1 MNNETRSM
9 GMKKW
14 ILMGCAALVATGD
27 WAAKEMSVQ
36 VRDGQL
42 RNRASFLGTVTATVA
57 YGDRVTV
64 NQTQAGWCEVAT
76 ASGASGWI
84 HESALTPKRVVLS
97 SGTEDAR
104 AQSVGSEEVA
114 LAGKGFSKEVE
125 AEYKKQ
131 NKDLDYTWVDWMGKQ
146 TVPPEQLVQFLKQG
160 GLAQ

>member
-1 MNNETRSM
+1 
-9 GMKKW
+9 MKKW
-14 ILMGCAALVATGD
+14 ILMGCAALVATGA

-36 VRDGQL
+36 VRDGQF

-76 ASGASGWI
+76 ASGASGRV
-84 HESALTPKRVVLS
+84 HEAAPTPKRVGLS
-97 SGTEDAR
+97 SGAEDAR

>member
-1 MNNETRSM
+1 
-9 GMKKW
+9 MKKW
-14 ILMGCAALVATGD
+14 ILMGCAALVATGA

>member
-1 MNNETRSM
+1 
-9 GMKKW
+9 MKKW
-14 ILMGCAALVATGD
+14 ILICCAALVATGA

-42 RNRASFLGTVTATVA
+42 RNRASFLGTVTGAVA

-76 ASGASGWI
+76 AAGKSGWI

-97 SGTEDAR
+97 SGANDAR
-104 AQSVGSEEVA
+104 TGASGQEVA

-125 AEYKKQ
+125 ASYKSQ
-131 NKDLDYTWVDWMGKQ
+131 NRDIDYTWVDWMGQQK
-146 TVPPEQLVQFLKQG
+146 VSNDQLVQFLKQG
-160 GLAQ
+160 DLAK

>member
-1 MNNETRSM
+1 
-9 GMKKW
+9 MKKW
-14 ILMGCAALVATGD
+14 ILMWCAALMATGA

-64 NQTQAGWCEVAT
+64 SQTQAGWCEVAT
-76 ASGASGWI
+76 AAGKTGWI
-84 HESALTPKRVVLS
+84 HESALTPKKVVLA
-97 SGTEDAR
+97 SGTDDAR
-104 AQSVGSEEVA
+104 TGASGEEVA

-131 NKDLDYTWVDWMGKQ
+131 NKEIDYTWVDWMGKQ
-146 TVPPEQLVQFLKQG
+146 KVSGEQLVQFLKQG
-160 GLAQ
+160 DLAQ

>member
-1 MNNETRSM
+1 
-9 GMKKW
+9 MKKW
-14 ILMGCAALVATGD
+14 ILMGCAALVATGA

-42 RNRASFLGTVTATVA
+42 RNRASFLGTVTGAVA

-76 ASGASGWI
+76 AAGKSGWI

-97 SGTEDAR
+97 SGANDAR
-104 AQSVGSEEVA
+104 TGASGQEVA

-125 AEYKKQ
+125 ASYKSQ
-131 NKDLDYTWVDWMGKQ
+131 NRDIDYTWVDWMGQQK
-146 TVPPEQLVQFLKQG
+146 VSHDQLVQFLKQG
-160 GLAQ
+160 DLAK

>member
-1 MNNETRSM
+1 
-9 GMKKW
+9 MKKW
-14 ILMGCAALVATGD
+14 ILMWCAALLATGA

-42 RNRASFLGTVTATVA
+42 RNRASFLGTVTGAVA

-76 ASGASGWI
+76 AAGKSGWI

-97 SGTEDAR
+97 SGANDAR
-104 AQSVGSEEVA
+104 TGASGQEVA

-125 AEYKKQ
+125 ASYKSQ
-131 NKDLDYTWVDWMGKQ
+131 NRDIDYTWVDWMGQQK
-146 TVPPEQLVQFLKQG
+146 VSNDQLVQFLKQG
-160 GLAQ
+160 DLAK

>member
-1 MNNETRSM
+1 MR
-9 GMKKW
+9 KW
-14 ILMGCAALVATGD
+14 ILMGCAALMATGA

-42 RNRASFLGTVTATVA
+42 RNRASFLGAVTGAVA

-64 NQTQAGWCEVAT
+64 NQSQAGWCEVAT
-76 ASGASGWI
+76 AAGKTGWI

-97 SGTEDAR
+97 SGTTDAR
-104 AQSVGSEEVA
+104 AGASGEEVA

-131 NKDLDYTWVDWMGKQ
+131 NKDIDYTWVDWMGKQ
-146 TVPPEQLVQFLKQG
+146 KVSGEQLVQFLKQG
-160 GLAQ
+160 ELAQ

>member
-1 MNNETRSM
+1 
-9 GMKKW
+9 MKKW
-14 ILMGCAALVATGD
+14 ILMGCAALMATGA

-42 RNRASFLGTVTATVA
+42 RNRASFLGTVTGTVV

-76 ASGASGWI
+76 AAGKTGWI
-84 HESALTPKRVVLS
+84 HESALTPKKVVLA
-97 SGTEDAR
+97 SGTDDAR
-104 AQSVGSEEVA
+104 TGASGEEVA

-131 NKDLDYTWVDWMGKQ
+131 NSQLDYTWVDWMIQQKISS
-146 TVPPEQLVQFLKQG
+146 EQLVQFLKHG
-160 GLAQ
+160 DLAQ

>member
-1 MNNETRSM
+1 
-9 GMKKW
+9 MKKW
-14 ILMGCAALVATGD
+14 ILTGCVALLATGA

-42 RNRASFLGTVTATVA
+42 RNRASFLGTVTGAVA

-76 ASGASGWI
+76 AAGKTGWI

-97 SGTEDAR
+97 AGANDAR
-104 AQSVGSEEVA
+104 TGASGQEVA

-125 AEYKKQ
+125 ASYKSQ
-131 NKDLDYTWVDWMGKQ
+131 NRNIDYTWVDWMGQQK
-146 TVPPEQLVQFLKQG
+146 VSNDQLVQFLKQG
-160 GLAQ
+160 DLAK

>member
-1 MNNETRSM
+1 
-9 GMKKW
+9 MKKW
-14 ILMGCAALVATGD
+14 ILMGCAALVATGA

-97 SGTEDAR
+97 SGAEDAR
-104 AQSVGSEEVA
+104 AQSVGSDEVA
-114 LAGKGFSKEVE
+114 LVGKGFSKEVE